1 MGSGRTACG
10 KSGEQRDPVVHVD
23 DEVPL
28 FDAVGE
34 PLPRR
39 PVPVAPPAV
48 NDRDDEPAPPPP
60 DATGR

>member
-1 MGSGRTACG
+1 M
-10 KSGEQRDPVVHVD
+10 D
-23 DEVPL
+23 DVPL

-34 PLPRR
+34 PLPRP
-39 PVPVAPPAV
+39 PVQMAPPAV

>member
-1 MGSGRTACG
+1 M
-10 KSGEQRDPVVHVD
+10 D
-23 DEVPL
+23 DVPL

-34 PLPRR
+34 PLPR
-39 PVPVAPPAV
+39 PPAWIAPPVV

>member
-34 PLPRR
+34 PLSR
-39 PVPVAPPAV
+39 AAFS
-48 NDRDDEPAPPPP
+48 DRDDEPAPPPP